1 MSYSGVII
9 GGIDTLRQMGLILLA
24 DLKIGTPPLKSN
36 IVEVPG
42 ADGTL
47 NMSYIVGGG
56 EPLYGN
62 RDISFSLLKQ
72 VDGQSFSE
80 TRAKL
85 IALCH
90 GREQTLILPND
101 KTHYY
106 KGLFNVGD
114 SDGYNNRTI
123 PISIIADPYA
133 YKIELTKVKIFLP
146 ESGKTNVYL
155 HNEMRSV
162 IPEFSAKNPFTVSFN
177 SSQYS
182 LPSGISKIPS
192 IKLKEGNNII
202 SLESAAENIITVS
215 YQEAR
220 I

>member
-36 IVEVPG
+36 IVEIPG

-62 RDISFSLLKQ
+62 RDISFSLFKQ
-72 VDGQSFSE
+72 ADEQSFSE
-80 TRAKL
+80 IRAKL

-101 KTHYY
+101 KMHYY
-106 KGLFNVGD
+106 KGLFTVGD

-133 YKIELTKVKIFLP
+133 YKTELTKVKIALP

-177 SSQYS
+177 GSQYS